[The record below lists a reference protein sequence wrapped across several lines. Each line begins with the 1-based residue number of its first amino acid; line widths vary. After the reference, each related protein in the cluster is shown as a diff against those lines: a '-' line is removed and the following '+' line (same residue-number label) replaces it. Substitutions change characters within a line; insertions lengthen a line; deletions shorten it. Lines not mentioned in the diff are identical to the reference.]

1 MLRFATPAVLAVVS
15 ILFAGCGDSKKGGGP
30 AGGGGTGSTPVPAG
44 PAKKADLESGAV
56 VKGVIRFE
64 GTPPQDR
71 SLQID
76 GDDFCR
82 KQHGEGMKSE
92 YYLVKDG
99 KVANCLV
106 YIKDGLDARY
116 EAIQANPELDQ
127 KGCRYE
133 PHVLGLVAGQSL
145 LIKSSDA
152 TAHNVH
158 AIPKKNDEFNVM
170 LTKAGDQITKVFATA
185 EIVPFKCD
193 VHNWMSAWVGVFSHP
208 FFAVTGE
215 DGSFEIKGIPPG
227 KYTLEVWHE
236 KFKVQRVEVE
246 VKEKETKTVE
256 FPAYKAE

>member
-1 MLRFATPAVLAVVS
+1 MRRFATPAVLVVAS
-15 ILFAGCGDSKKGGGP
+15 LFCAGCGDSKKDGGQT
-30 AGGGGTGSTPVPAG
+30 GGKGKDSTPEPAG
-44 PAKKADLESGAV
+44 PAKKADLENGAI

-71 SLQID
+71 TLQVD

-82 KQHGEGMKSE
+82 KQHGGGMKSE

-106 YIKDGLDARY
+106 YVREGLAGKY
-116 EAIQANPELDQ
+116 EPILTNPELDQ
-127 KGCRYE
+127 VGCRYT
-133 PHVLGLVAGQSL
+133 PHVMGMVAGQSL
-145 LIKSSDA
+145 RIRSSDA
-152 TAHNVH
+152 TSHNVH
-158 AIPKKNDEFNVM
+158 GIPTKSDEFNVM
-170 LTKAGDQITKVFATA
+170 LLKPGDEVSRVIPRA
-185 EIVPFKCD
+185 EIFHVKCD
-193 VHNWMSAWVGVFSHP
+193 VHGWMGAWVGVFNHP

-215 DGSFEIKGIPPG
+215 DGSFEIKGIPAG

-256 FPAYKAE
+256 FPAYKGE